1 MLLLFIVS
9 IVPLLTTFR
18 KVNASY
24 EWEMKEW
31 KLNHLLFMDDLKPVS
46 KREEQIDT
54 LVASV

>member
-1 MLLLFIVS
+1 MS

-54 LVASV
+54 LVTSV